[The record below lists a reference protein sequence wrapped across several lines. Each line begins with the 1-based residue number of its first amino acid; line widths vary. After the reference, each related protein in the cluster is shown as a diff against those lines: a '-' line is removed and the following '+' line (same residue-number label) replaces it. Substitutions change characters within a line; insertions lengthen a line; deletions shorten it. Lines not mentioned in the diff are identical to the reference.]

1 MEKMDVPLIGCFHL
15 GQVGGSHKQEYFRLL
30 SSWML
35 HHVVWG
41 SRPTFRGF
49 CYLHQRLPWLGL
61 LEIVRASATSV
72 GFYQT
77 TWCHIPEDNSHL
89 HKTSDFMKLFYYH
102 EVLMVY
108 YMKDYLDL
116 ESHIV
121 METGYISISKVQ
133 PTRCKVFLIYLFL

>member
-1 MEKMDVPLIGCFHL
+1 
-15 GQVGGSHKQEYFRLL
+15 
-30 SSWML
+30 
-35 HHVVWG
+35 
-41 SRPTFRGF
+41 
-49 CYLHQRLPWLGL
+49 
-61 LEIVRASATSV
+61 
-72 GFYQT
+72 
-77 TWCHIPEDNSHL
+77 
-89 HKTSDFMKLFYYH
+89 MKLFYYH